1 MNASPSNK
9 HVRAVV
15 EVVWEMHQWTPVRGR
30 LSRLK
35 SGNLKSQ
42 VGECGFPLTRELEIR
57 WRDVWEHLSWDGEA
71 FAVH

>member
-15 EVVWEMHQWTPVRGR
+15 EVVWEMHQWTPVSRR
-30 LSRLK
+30 LSWLK
-35 SGNLKSQ
+35 SGDLESQ